1 MSEAT
6 ADIVG
11 STGAKFA
18 ITVTSGTVTTAFLK
32 VAGTADV
39 PLTVGPGGRD
49 VTVPSLPSG
58 DSKVRMDIVWAPG
71 DVDAVIDVGNV
82 SSGSAAP
89 ANPKGTLDAGKTPGF
104 VDLFGK

>member
-11 STGAKFA
+11 TTGANFA

-32 VAGTADV
+32 VQGKADV
-39 PLTVGPGGRD
+39 PLTVGPGGQA
-49 VTVPSLPSG
+49 VTVPSLTSG
-58 DSKVRMDIVWAPG
+58 DSKVRLDIVWAPG

-82 SSGSAAP
+82 SSGSATA
-89 ANPKGTLDAGKTPGF
+89 ATPKGTLEAGKTPGF